1 VEGPEDA
8 IFDHESDGIDGETGK
23 SCRVERRF
31 PLRNRGGD
39 LVMTPALISN
49 QPIRAGGSTIQPEV
63 LASIQ
68 QASANTG
75 VDFSYL
81 MAQASRESS
90 FDPGAKASTSS
101 ATGLYQF
108 VEQTWLGTFKE
119 HGAEYG
125 QSDLAAAITKRAD
138 GHYTVAD
145 PAARKQILDL
155 RKDPTL
161 NAAMAAELAS
171 DNKTKMEAALG
182 HPVTATDLHL
192 AHFLGLAGALRFI
205 RKLDSD
211 PSATGAAMFPRAA
224 AANASVF
231 YDGDGNAR
239 TVAEIYNRMST
250 SITSDQ
256 QTFAS
261 LAQIPTNGTSANG
274 SLAYGSGTS
283 ATTVAAAAAS
293 TATPLQGFSNPGS
306 ILSPLMLVTI
316 AALPLADEQEKGGG
330 TTTNHGGL
338 HHGAVRP
345 MVNPM
350 AALGLG

>member
-1 VEGPEDA
+1 
-8 IFDHESDGIDGETGK
+8 
-23 SCRVERRF
+23 
-31 PLRNRGGD
+31 
-39 LVMTPALISN
+39 MTPALFST

-90 FDPGAKASTSS
+90 FDPSAKASTSS

-119 HGAEYG
+119 HAAEYG
-125 QSDLAAAITKRAD
+125 YSDLAASITKRSD
-138 GHYTVAD
+138 GRYAVAD

-171 DNKTKMEAALG
+171 DNKAKMEAALG

-192 AHFLGLAGALRFI
+192 AHFLGLSGALRFI

-211 PSATGAAMFPRAA
+211 PSATGAALFPRAA

-231 YDGDGNAR
+231 YDPNGNAR
-239 TVAEIYNRMST
+239 TVAEIYNRMNT

-261 LAQIPTNGTSANG
+261 LATTPSSGAPSNGAAGTTLVASAATG
-274 SLAYGSGTS
+274 ASQGT
-283 ATTVAAAAAS
+283 
-293 TATPLQGFSNPGS
+293 LQGFSNPGS

-316 AALPLADEQEKGGG
+316 AALPLANEDEKSGNG
-330 TTTNHGGL
+330 NHGGPR
-338 HHGAVRP
+338 HGSIRP
-345 MVNPM
+345 QVNPM

>member
-1 VEGPEDA
+1 
-8 IFDHESDGIDGETGK
+8 
-23 SCRVERRF
+23 
-31 PLRNRGGD
+31 
-39 LVMTPALISN
+39 MTPALFSAS
-49 QPIRAGGSTIQPEV
+49 QSIRTGGSTIRPEV

-90 FDPGAKASTSS
+90 FDPSAKASTSS

-119 HGAEYG
+119 HAAEYG
-125 QSDLAAAITKRAD
+125 YADLAASIAKRSD
-138 GHYTVAD
+138 GRFTVAD
-145 PAARKQILDL
+145 SATRKQILDL

-161 NAAMAAELAS
+161 NAAMAAELAC
-171 DNKTKMEAALG
+171 DNKTKMESALG
-182 HPVTATDLHL
+182 RPVTATDLHL
-192 AHFLGLAGALRFI
+192 AHFLGLSGALRFI
-205 RKLDSD
+205 RKLGND
-211 PSATGAAMFPRAA
+211 PSTTGAAMFPRAA

-231 YDGDGNAR
+231 YDGGKPR

-261 LAQIPTNGTSANG
+261 LATTPAKGGGIIGATAVASA
-274 SLAYGSGTS
+274 
-283 ATTVAAAAAS
+283 ATGAN
-293 TATPLQGFSNPGS
+293 TPLQGFSNPGS

-316 AALPLADEQEKGGG
+316 AALPLANEPEKSAG
-330 TTTNHGGL
+330 TAANHGGIR
-338 HHGAVRP
+338 HGAVRP
-345 MVNPM
+345 TVNPM

>member
-1 VEGPEDA
+1 MPVEGPEDA
-8 IFDHESDGIDGETGK
+8 IFDDESDGIGNGTGK
-23 SCRVERRF
+23 SCRVERHF
-31 PLRNRGGD
+31 SAGD
-39 LVMTPALISN
+39 LVMTPAVFAT

-119 HGAEYG
+119 HAGEYG
-125 QSDLAAAITKRAD
+125 YSDLAASITKRSD

-145 PAARKQILDL
+145 PAAKKQILEL

-171 DNKTKMEAALG
+171 DNKAKMEAALG
-182 HPVTATDLHL
+182 RPVNATDLHL

-211 PSATGAAMFPRAA
+211 PATTGAAMFPRAA

-231 YDGDGNAR
+231 YDENGNAR
-239 TVAEIYNRMST
+239 TVAEIYNRMNT

-261 LAQIPTNGTSANG
+261 LATTPANGTSPG
-274 SLAYGSGTS
+274 GIG
-283 ATTVAAAAAS
+283 ATAVASAAS
-293 TATPLQGFSNPGS
+293 GADRPLQGFSNPGS
-306 ILSPLMLVTI
+306 ILSPLLLVTI
-316 AALPLADEQEKGGG
+316 AALPLANEEERSVA
-330 TTTNHGGL
+330 TTNHGGL
-338 HHGAVRP
+338 RHGAVRP

>member
-1 VEGPEDA
+1 
-8 IFDHESDGIDGETGK
+8 
-23 SCRVERRF
+23 
-31 PLRNRGGD
+31 
-39 LVMTPALISN
+39 MTPALFSN
-49 QPIRAGGSTIQPEV
+49 PPIRAGGSTIQPEV

-75 VDFSYL
+75 MDFSYL

-119 HGAEYG
+119 HAGEYG
-125 QSDLAAAITKRAD
+125 YSDLAASITKRSD
-138 GHYTVAD
+138 GRYTVAD

-155 RKDPTL
+155 RKDPSL
-161 NAAMAAELAS
+161 NATMAAELAS

-192 AHFLGLAGALRFI
+192 AHFLGLSGALRFI

-211 PSATGAAMFPRAA
+211 PASTGAAMFPRAA
-224 AANASVF
+224 AANSSVF
-231 YDGDGNAR
+231 YDQSGKAR

-261 LAQIPTNGTSANG
+261 LATTPANGTPGKG
-274 SLAYGSGTS
+274 SIG
-283 ATTVAAAAAS
+283 ATAVAAAASS
-293 TATPLQGFSNPGS
+293 TETPLQGFSNPGS

-316 AALPLADEQEKGGG
+316 AALPLANEAEKSAGNAA
-330 TTTNHGGL
+330 THGGSR
-338 HHGAVRP
+338 HGAIRP

-350 AALGLG
+350 SALGLG

>member
-1 VEGPEDA
+1 
-8 IFDHESDGIDGETGK
+8 
-23 SCRVERRF
+23 
-31 PLRNRGGD
+31 
-39 LVMTPALISN
+39 MTPTLFAN

-81 MAQASRESS
+81 MAQAARESS

-119 HGAEYG
+119 HAAEYG
-125 QSDLAAAITKRAD
+125 QSDLAAAITKRSD
-138 GHYTVAD
+138 GRYTVAD

-155 RKDPTL
+155 RKDPAL

-171 DNKTKMEAALG
+171 DNKAKMEAALG

-192 AHFLGLAGALRFI
+192 AHFLGLNGALRFV

-231 YDGDGNAR
+231 YDESGNAR

-256 QTFAS
+256 QTFAA
-261 LAQIPTNGTSANG
+261 L
-274 SLAYGSGTS
+274 
-283 ATTVAAAAAS
+283 ATTPAGAS
-293 TATPLQGFSNPGS
+293 TGATAVASAARGVDTPLHGFSNPGS

-316 AALPLADEQEKGGG
+316 AALPL
-330 TTTNHGGL
+330 
-338 HHGAVRP
+338 
-345 MVNPM
+345 
-350 AALGLG
+350 

>member
-1 VEGPEDA
+1 
-8 IFDHESDGIDGETGK
+8 
-23 SCRVERRF
+23 
-31 PLRNRGGD
+31 
-39 LVMTPALISN
+39 MTPALFAT

-90 FDPGAKASTSS
+90 FDPSAKASTSS

-119 HGAEYG
+119 HAANYG
-125 QSDLAAAITKRAD
+125 YADLAAAITKRSD
-138 GHYTVAD
+138 GRYTVAD

-155 RKDPTL
+155 RRDPTL

-182 HPVTATDLHL
+182 RPATATDLHL
-192 AHFLGLAGALRFI
+192 AHFLGLSGALRFI

-211 PSATGAAMFPRAA
+211 PSTTGAAMFPRAA

-231 YDGDGNAR
+231 YDGNGNAR
-239 TVAEIYNRMST
+239 TVSEIYARMNA

-256 QTFAS
+256 ATYAS
-261 LAQIPTNGTSANG
+261 LATTPAKGNTPA
-274 SLAYGSGTS
+274 A
-283 ATTVAAAAAS
+283 ATTVASAS
-293 TATPLQGFSNPGS
+293 ISTDGGLQGFSNPGS
-306 ILSPLMLVTI
+306 ILSPLLLVTI
-316 AALPLADEQEKGGG
+316 AALPLANEDEKDSS
-330 TTTNHGGL
+330 HSGGL
-338 HHGAVRP
+338 RHGAIRPVKP

>member
-1 VEGPEDA
+1 VEAFEDA
-8 IFDHESDGIDGETGK
+8 VFDQQRDGNARGPGK

-31 PLRNRGGD
+31 AAPDKAGD
-39 LVMTPALISN
+39 REMTPALFTS

-68 QASANTG
+68 KASANTG

-90 FDPGAKASTSS
+90 FDPAAKASTSS

-108 VEQTWLGTFKE
+108 VEQTWLGTFKA
-119 HGAEYG
+119 HAAEYG
-125 QSDLAAAITKRAD
+125 QGELAAKITKGAD
-138 GHYTVAD
+138 GRYAVSD
-145 PAARKQILDL
+145 PATRKQILDL

-161 NAAMAAELAS
+161 NAAMAAELAA

-182 HPVTATDLHL
+182 RPATATDLHL
-192 AHFLGLAGALRFI
+192 AHFLGLSGALRFI

-231 YDGDGNAR
+231 YDQSGNAR
-239 TVAEIYNRMST
+239 TVAEIYNRMNS

-261 LAQIPTNGTSANG
+261 LATTPA
-274 SLAYGSGTS
+274 SGNS
-283 ATTVAAAAAS
+283 ATMVASAAAS
-293 TATPLQGFSNPGS
+293 SETPLQGFSNPGS
-306 ILSPLMLVTI
+306 ILSPLLLVTI
-316 AALPLADEQEKGGG
+316 AALPLANEQEEQQKSAG
-330 TTTNHGGL
+330 TSVSHSGSG
-338 HHGAVRP
+338 HGAIRP

-350 AALGLG
+350 GALGLG

>member
-1 VEGPEDA
+1 VEAPEDA
-8 IFDHESDGIDGETGK
+8 VFDHESDGNVREPGK

-31 PLRNRGGD
+31 TPRDKPGD
-39 LVMTPALISN
+39 PAMTPSLFTS

-68 QASANTG
+68 KASANTG

-90 FDPGAKASTSS
+90 FDPAAKASTSS

-108 VEQTWLGTFKE
+108 VEQTWLGTFRE
-119 HGAEYG
+119 HAAEYG
-125 QSDLAAAITKRAD
+125 YGDLAKAITKRSD
-138 GHYTVAD
+138 GRFTVAD

-155 RKDPTL
+155 RKDPAL

-182 HPVTATDLHL
+182 RPATATDLHL
-192 AHFLGLAGALRFI
+192 AHFLGLSGALRFI

-211 PSATGAAMFPRAA
+211 PATTGAAMFPRAA
-224 AANASVF
+224 AANSSVF
-231 YDGDGNAR
+231 YDESGKAR

-256 QTFAS
+256 QAFAS
-261 LAQIPTNGTSANG
+261 LATTPA
-274 SLAYGSGTS
+274 SGTRATMAASAAS
-283 ATTVAAAAAS
+283 ATE
-293 TATPLQGFSNPGS
+293 TPLQGFSNPGS
-306 ILSPLMLVTI
+306 ILSPLLLVTI
-316 AALPLADEQEKGGG
+316 AALPLANEQEEQKSAAN
-330 TTTNHGGL
+330 TANHGGVR
-338 HHGAVRP
+338 HGAIRP
-345 MVNPM
+345 GINPM